1 MYMAFQCK
9 ECGKEFILITEQ
21 YIQNLYYIQ
30 NIYEDKYISCA
41 YCGSD
46 NVNVEGKYDNLNEC
60 INVKHIYRKA
70 NGAIKQV
77 R

>member
-9 ECGKEFILITEQ
+9 ECGKEFILLTEQ
-21 YIQNLYYIQ
+21 YIQNM
-30 NIYEDKYISCA
+30 YEDKYISCA
-41 YCGSD
+41 DCGSD

-60 INVKHIYRKA
+60 INDKHIYRKA
-70 NGAIKQV
+70 NGIIKQV

>member
-1 MYMAFQCK
+1 MYMVFQCK

-30 NIYEDKYISCA
+30 NIYEDKCITCT

-60 INVKHIYRKA
+60 INDKHTYRRI
-70 NGAIKQV
+70 NGTIKQV

>member
-21 YIQNLYYIQ
+21 YRQNM
-30 NIYEDKYISCA
+30 YENKYISCA
-41 YCGSD
+41 YCGSN

-60 INVKHIYRKA
+60 INDKHTYRKV
-70 NGAIKQV
+70 NGTIKQV